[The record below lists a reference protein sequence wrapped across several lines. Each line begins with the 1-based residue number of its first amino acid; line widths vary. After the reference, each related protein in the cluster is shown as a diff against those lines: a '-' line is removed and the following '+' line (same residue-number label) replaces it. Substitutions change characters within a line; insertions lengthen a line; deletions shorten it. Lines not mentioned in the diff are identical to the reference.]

1 MKKTLGTMISS
12 LRKDKG
18 MTQLELAEIMGVT
31 DKAVSKWERDLSCPD
46 INSIPKLAEI
56 LEISVDDL
64 MQGKTGTKEQDTK
77 EKKENISRNKVDEI
91 VDTVLK
97 GTGIA
102 MGIAVTVLSVLGEL
116 EINAAFTMLGIGL
129 AGISISLLKDKTNK
143 RENE

>member
-64 MQGKTGTKEQDTK
+64 MQGKTETKEQDTK

-102 MGIAVTVLSVLGEL
+102 MGIAVTILSVLGEL

>member
-64 MQGKTGTKEQDTK
+64 MQGKTETKEQDTK

-102 MGIAVTVLSVLGEL
+102 MGIAVTVLSVHGEL